1 MHPGHQRNSG
11 RAIAVKRDYLLFT
24 LLTLIVVLLDQAS
37 KWFMVACLEPYQAHS
52 VVPEFFDLVLV
63 RNKGMAFGILGQSSS
78 HVAAYLLMGATL
90 AAIVVIMVFFWRAR
104 RDQKWLTMGL
114 ALILGGAVGN
124 LVDRIRLGFVID
136 FLDFSIKGYHWPA
149 FNLAD
154 SAVTIGTL
162 WLLLNLILGKSLSE
176 AKP

>member
-1 MHPGHQRNSG
+1 M
-11 RAIAVKRDYLLFT
+11 KRDYLLFT
-24 LLTLIVVLLDQAS
+24 LSALIVVLLDQVS
-37 KWFMVACLEPYQAHS
+37 KWFMVAQLEPYQAHS
-52 VVPEFFDLVLV
+52 VIPGFFDLVLV
-63 RNKGMAFGILGQSSS
+63 KNKGMAFGILGQSRS

-90 AAIVVIMVFFWRAR
+90 AAILVIVVFFWRAR
-104 RDQKWLTMGL
+104 RDQKWLTVGL

-154 SAVTIGTL
+154 SAVTMGTL
-162 WLLLNLILGKSLSE
+162 WLLLNLVLGKSLSG
-176 AKP
+176 KSP

>member
-1 MHPGHQRNSG
+1 M
-11 RAIAVKRDYLLFT
+11 VKRDYLLFI
-24 LLTLIVVLLDQAS
+24 LLALLVVLLDQAS
-37 KWFMVACLEPYQAHS
+37 KWVIAARFDLYQVHT
-52 VVPEFFDLVLV
+52 VIPGFFNLVLV
-63 RNKGMAFGILGQSSS
+63 RNKGMAFGILGQSTS

-104 RDQKWLTMGL
+104 RDQKWLTVGL

-162 WLLLNLILGKSLSE
+162 WLLLNLVLGKTLSE
-176 AKP
+176 GKP

>member
-1 MHPGHQRNSG
+1 MKLRRSTFTIYPGWPRFPRLLFARVQYNSV
-11 RAIAVKRDYLLFT
+11 VKRGLYPKIQHTEPVLNLLKDSPNLFPG
-24 LLTLIVVLLDQAS
+24 VS
-37 KWFMVACLEPYQAHS
+37 
-52 VVPEFFDLVLV
+52 
-63 RNKGMAFGILGQSSS
+63 R
-78 HVAAYLLMGATL
+78 VAAYANLFPRLKSAL
-90 AAIVVIMVFFWRAR
+90 FALV
-104 RDQKWLTMGL
+104 GL

>member
-1 MHPGHQRNSG
+1 M
-11 RAIAVKRDYLLFT
+11 KRDYLLFT
-24 LLTLIVVLLDQAS
+24 LSALIVVLLDQVS
-37 KWFMVACLEPYQAHS
+37 KWFMVAQLEPYQAHS
-52 VVPEFFDLVLV
+52 VIPGFLDLVLV
-63 RNKGMAFGILGQSSS
+63 KNKGMAFGILGQSRS

-90 AAIVVIMVFFWRAR
+90 AAILVIVVFFWRAR
-104 RDQKWLTMGL
+104 RDQKWLTVGL

-154 SAVTIGTL
+154 SAVTMGTL
-162 WLLLNLILGKSLSE
+162 WLLLNLVLGKSLSG
-176 AKP
+176 KSP

>member
-1 MHPGHQRNSG
+1 M
-11 RAIAVKRDYLLFT
+11 KRDYLLFT
-24 LLTLIVVLLDQAS
+24 LSALIVVLLDQVS
-37 KWFMVACLEPYQAHS
+37 KWFMVAQLEPYQAHS
-52 VVPEFFDLVLV
+52 VIPGFFNLVLV
-63 RNKGMAFGILGQSSS
+63 KNKGMAFGILGLSRS

-90 AAIVVIMVFFWRAR
+90 AAILVIVVFFWRAR
-104 RDQKWLTMGL
+104 RDQKWLTVGL

-154 SAVTIGTL
+154 SAVTMGTL
-162 WLLLNLILGKSLSE
+162 WLLLNLVLGKSLSG
-176 AKP
+176 KSP

>member
-1 MHPGHQRNSG
+1 
-11 RAIAVKRDYLLFT
+11 
-24 LLTLIVVLLDQAS
+24 
-37 KWFMVACLEPYQAHS
+37 
-52 VVPEFFDLVLV
+52 
-63 RNKGMAFGILGQSSS
+63 MAFGILGQSSS
-78 HVAAYLLMGATL
+78 HVAAYLLVGATL

-104 RDQKWLTMGL
+104 KDQKWLTVGL

-176 AKP
+176 TKA